1 MSSLFAFTR
10 LVLCGFIFTSSF
22 GLMAVSSAPPSTK
35 PSASKPLESP
45 PPRNDAAPPHY
56 KPTAKPELPPMLKPF
71 LMPGVIGLQYGKWE
85 GTDYLGYLSN
95 NVGVQVE
102 ISKAENVPAIVDEA
116 TIAKGIADIFT
127 KENIIPYSGVAEG
140 PPLPF
145 FHILMLVYPID
156 KDRYVIVGNGRL
168 FEQIQVI
175 RKEFIPAGFWQGI
188 TWENHDIALANGQQL
203 NTQIQAVADTLGTA
217 FVKRYRQYNLSKEGL
232 PGGKDA
238 PIPAPAPL

>member
-1 MSSLFAFTR
+1 
-10 LVLCGFIFTSSF
+10 
-22 GLMAVSSAPPSTK
+22 
-35 PSASKPLESP
+35 
-45 PPRNDAAPPHY
+45 
-56 KPTAKPELPPMLKPF
+56 
-71 LMPGVIGLQYGKWE
+71 
-85 GTDYLGYLSN
+85 
-95 NVGVQVE
+95 
-102 ISKAENVPAIVDEA
+102 
-116 TIAKGIADIFT
+116 
-127 KENIIPYSGVAEG
+127 
-140 PPLPF
+140 
-145 FHILMLVYPID
+145 
-156 KDRYVIVGNGRL
+156 GRL